1 MVEENGDF
9 TTKIGDFIGF
19 IADDSNVD
27 ARNLVN

>member
-1 MVEENGDF
+1 VENGDL

-27 ARNLVN
+27 AHNLVN